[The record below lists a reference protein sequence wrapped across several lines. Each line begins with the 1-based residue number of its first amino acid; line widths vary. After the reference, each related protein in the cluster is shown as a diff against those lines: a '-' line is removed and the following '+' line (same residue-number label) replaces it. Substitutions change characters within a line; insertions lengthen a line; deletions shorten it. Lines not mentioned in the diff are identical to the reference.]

1 MAVTFAQVL
10 LPGRAVTLI
19 IRCELVVGRL
29 TASSFPEYIAHER
42 PTDIY
47 FCTQAHAEGVQHL
60 CCGCQAYGSAGQ
72 VNATHHQLCLDIQAY
87 LHVQWLRFQHVN
99 AYSLRKTSGNTK
111 D

>member
-29 TASSFPEYIAHER
+29 TASSFPECIAHEH
-42 PTDIY
+42 PTDTY
-47 FCTQAHAEGVQHL
+47 FCTHAEGVQHL

-72 VNATHHQLCLDIQAY
+72 VNATHHQLSC
-87 LHVQWLRFQHVN
+87 
-99 AYSLRKTSGNTK
+99 TSGTGGACGTRSRHK
-111 D
+111 ALKPVTFL